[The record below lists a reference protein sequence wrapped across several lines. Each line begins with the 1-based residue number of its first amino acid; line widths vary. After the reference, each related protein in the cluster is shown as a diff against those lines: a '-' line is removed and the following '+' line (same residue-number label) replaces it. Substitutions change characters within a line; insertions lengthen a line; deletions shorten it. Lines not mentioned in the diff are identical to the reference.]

1 MASKSELTKRRIV
14 QAANQL
20 FYRKGFSQTSFSD
33 VVAEAD
39 VPRGNIYYYFKSK
52 EEILKAVIR
61 YRLNT
66 ISGMLSEWD
75 KTISEPQK
83 RLERFVRIMYD
94 STPAL
99 LSSGCPMGT
108 LAMEFAKDEQELKE
122 QAKMLFDVFQRWL
135 ANQFSDMGYASEAHD
150 LSLQLLAR
158 GQGLIVVAQVYQDPG
173 FLERGTQELNH
184 WIDELARY
192 A

>member
-1 MASKSELTKRRIV
+1 MTSKSELTKQRIV

-52 EEILKAVIR
+52 EEILKAVVR
-61 YRLNT
+61 YRLDT
-66 ISGMLSEWD
+66 TSGMLAEWE
-75 KTISEPQK
+75 KTIKDPQK
-83 RLERFVRIMYD
+83 RLQRFVRIMYD

-99 LSSGCPMGT
+99 LRSGCPMGT
-108 LAMEFAKDEQELKE
+108 LAMEFAKGEQELKE
-122 QAKMLFDVFQRWL
+122 QSKKLFDLFQRWL
-135 ANQFSDMGYASEAHD
+135 ANQFIDMGYAEEAHD

-158 GQGLIVVAQVYQDPG
+158 GQGLILVSQVYQDPG
-173 FLERGTQELNH
+173 FLERGTQELDR